1 MPANYREVLPHRSMA
16 EKLLHECIS
25 IRLSFRKEQNPRR
38 ETIDA
43 MYDKGAL
50 SLQCKFCGKQR
61 QSDQRFRLSAERITC
76 KAIRTSIG
84 EMSNPPNGG
93 IIRRA
98 GASTSSANM

>member
-1 MPANYREVLPHRSMA
+1 MPAHNREVLPHRSVA
-16 EKLLHECIS
+16 EKLLNECVS

-61 QSDQRFRLSAERITC
+61 QSGRGMGAVNRHSRKSGRFIEDHH
-76 KAIRTSIG
+76 
-84 EMSNPPNGG
+84 G
-93 IIRRA
+93 IVFVKHGKLA
-98 GASTSSANM
+98 